1 MKVSPDAAAADLLAS
16 VDAALEGGAAGVV
29 ATNTTVA
36 RPGLTT
42 GLPLAAEA
50 GGLSG
55 APLKTAANNI
65 CRLLFG
71 HLGRRVP
78 IVGAGGVFTAD
89 DAYERIRSGATLVQ
103 LYTAL
108 IYEGPGVVR
117 RIVQGLAERVA
128 RDGFSSVQEAIGS
141 DVH

>member
-1 MKVSPDAAAADLLAS
+1 LHAI
-16 VDAALEGGAAGVV
+16 DAALEGGAAGVV

-36 RPGLTT
+36 RRALTSA
-42 GLPLAAEA
+42 GPLASET

-55 APLKTAANNI
+55 APLKTRADSI
-65 CRLLFG
+65 CRLLFS

-78 IVGAGGVFTAD
+78 IIGVGGVLTAD
-89 DAYERIRSGATLVQ
+89 DAYERIRSGASLVQ

-117 RIVQGLAERVA
+117 RIVRGLVDRLA
-128 RDGFSSVQEAIGS
+128 RDGFSHIGEAVGA
-141 DVH
+141 DVR